1 MFSVK
6 VTPRF
11 GDIDMLGHINNII
24 PSHWFELARTPIMK
38 IFDPE
43 LKLTRETFQIIMA
56 HTEYDFIDQI
66 FFQYEVEV
74 KTWISKIGNK
84 SFTVY
89 HEAWQQG
96 RLCVKGKAIIVHY
109 DFATKQTTSIPDD
122 KRKLLAE
129 HLLPDE
135 NE

>member
-135 NE
+135 EN